1 MTLSRLGRQADNVP
15 AGQASAGSS
24 VRFARDGSRMWWGG
38 EDTPGPPAV
47 LPEGFAAHLTVAVS
61 PSRPGHS
68 VTIDYRVNGGP
79 IRETAAR
86 SEFHPLG
93 ANPRMFLATLPGAAE
108 GWVEFLPVLRFAGQ
122 PISPRLAESAEPNRY
137 RLGGAAKATPD
148 PASTAL
154 PAKAKPKLEPK
165 PRWRWDTRFLFSL
178 SASVRKQAIGPTPD
192 GLRINWLD
200 VDGSFAGPELSGVF
214 LPGAADWMRIRP
226 DGMAIVDARAC
237 LETPTGARIDLTYG
251 GRLDLGADGYARGLR
266 ADFPQLPPLV
276 VTPTFATSDKRYEW
290 LNRAQC
296 IGVGRVDA
304 AGLRYGF
311 DAYLVRVGDDRD
323 TE

>member
-1 MTLSRLGRQADNVP
+1 
-15 AGQASAGSS
+15 
-24 VRFARDGSRMWWGG
+24 
-38 EDTPGPPAV
+38 
-47 LPEGFAAHLTVAVS
+47 
-61 PSRPGHS
+61 

-79 IRETAAR
+79 LRETGAR

-122 PISPRLAESAEPNRY
+122 PISSRLAESAESNRY
-137 RLGGAAKATPD
+137 QVGAAAKPTPD
-148 PASTAL
+148 AASTAL
-154 PAKAKPKLEPK
+154 PKPK
-165 PRWRWDTRFLFSL
+165 PRWAWDTRFLFSL
-178 SASVRKQAIGPTPD
+178 SASVRKQAVGPTPD

-200 VDGSFAGPELSGVF
+200 IEGRFAGPDLSGVF

-237 LETPTGARIDLTYG
+237 LETRTGACIDLAYG
-251 GRLDLGADGYARGLR
+251 GRLDLGVDGYARALR
-266 ADFPQLPPLV
+266 ADFPEFPPLV
-276 VTPTFATSDKRYEW
+276 VTPTFATVDNRYEW

-311 DAYLVRVGDDRD
+311 DAYLMRVGDEMRSGGANASG
-323 TE
+323 

>member
-1 MTLSRLGRQADNVP
+1 MTLSRLGREADDVP
-15 AGQASAGSS
+15 AGRASAGSS

-47 LPEGFAAHLTVAVS
+47 LPEGSVAHLTVAVS

-122 PISPRLAESAEPNRY
+122 PISSRLAESAESNRY
-137 RLGGAAKATPD
+137 RVGGVAKPTPD
-148 PASTAL
+148 AASTAL
-154 PAKAKPKLEPK
+154 PKPK
-165 PRWRWDTRFLFSL
+165 PRWAWDTRFLFSL
-178 SASVRKQAIGPTPD
+178 SASVRKQAIGPTAD

-200 VDGSFAGPELSGVF
+200 IEGRFAGPDLSGVF

-237 LETPTGARIDLTYG
+237 LETRAGARIDLAYG
-251 GRLDLGADGYARGLR
+251 GRLDLGVDGYARALR
-266 ADFPQLPPLV
+266 ADFPEFPSLV
-276 VTPTFATSDKRYEW
+276 VTPTFATADNRYEW

-311 DAYLVRVGDDRD
+311 DAYLVRVGDEMRSSGANASG
-323 TE
+323 